1 MNYNDEHDFSSYE
14 TDVDSYNAY
23 KMETIDNN
31 ENLKKSISNN
41 KKVNKGPGKLYFIL
55 LCLAFLITSMSVS
68 VAFFTASARSKTIQE
83 IESAV
88 VNFGLK
94 VEKIT
99 EEEKKGLVPVKD
111 SEILNA
117 LKGEQGKQCVDLNG
131 NSVCQIY
138 KVSVN
143 NDSDYSTAF
152 KSSLEL
158 IASENSVY
166 NNLKWAEIIYSDV
179 PTLLGDVKS
188 MSNSNWKISYGIG
201 PNTVGQFYIAIWIS
215 DNGYDQNDSDYGNFT
230 GNITFEAVSGD
241 KLTSTFSSK

>member
-14 TDVDSYNAY
+14 TDEDSYGAY
-23 KMETIDNN
+23 KTENVVFN
-31 ENLKKSISNN
+31 ENVKNNSNSN
-41 KKVNKGPGKLYFIL
+41 KKISKGPGKLYFVF
-55 LCLAFLITSMSVS
+55 LCLAFLITAMSVS

-88 VNFGLK
+88 VNFSLK

-99 EEEKKGLVPVKD
+99 GEEKKGLVPVKD
-111 SEILNA
+111 DEILNA
-117 LKGEQGKQCVDLNG
+117 LKGENGKQCTDLN
-131 NSVCQIY
+131 NNNVCQIY
-138 KVSVN
+138 KVSVD

-152 KSSLEL
+152 KSSLKL

-166 NNLKWAEIIYSDV
+166 NNLKWAEVIYGDA
-179 PTLLGDVKS
+179 PTLLGEIKP
-188 MSNSNWKISYGIG
+188 MSNTNWKTSYGVG
-201 PNTVGQFYIAIWIS
+201 ANTTGVFYVAIWIS
-215 DNGYDQNDSDYGNFT
+215 DNGYNQNNSDYGNFT

>member
-14 TDVDSYNAY
+14 TEENNYNIY
-23 KMETIDNN
+23 KTENIVFNN
-31 ENLKKSISNN
+31 EQKNNTSSN
-41 KKVNKGPGKLYFIL
+41 KKHNKGPGKLYFIFL
-55 LCLAFLITSMSVS
+55 FLAFLITAMSIS
-68 VAFFTASARSKTIQE
+68 VAFFTASARSKVIQQ

-88 VNFGLK
+88 VNFSLK

-99 EEEKKGLVPVKD
+99 KEEKEGLIPVKD

-117 LKGEQGKQCVDLNG
+117 LKGENGKKCIDLNG
-131 NSVCQIY
+131 NNVCQIY

-152 KSSLEL
+152 KSSLKL
-158 IASENSVY
+158 IASENSAY
-166 NNLKWAEIIYSDV
+166 NNLKWAEVIYSDT
-179 PTLLGDVKS
+179 PTLLGEIKP
-188 MSNSNWKISYGIG
+188 MSNTNWKTSYGIG
-201 PNTVGQFYIAIWIS
+201 ANTTGEFYIAIWIS
-215 DNGYDQNDSDYGNFT
+215 DNGYNQNDSDYGNFT